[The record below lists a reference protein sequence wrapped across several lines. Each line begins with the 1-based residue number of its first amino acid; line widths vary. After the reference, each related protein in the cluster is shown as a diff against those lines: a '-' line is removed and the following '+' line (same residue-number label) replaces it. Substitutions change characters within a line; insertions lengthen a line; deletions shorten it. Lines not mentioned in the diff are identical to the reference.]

1 MRNSP
6 LIQKKKIENRIQVT
20 KEVEEEEILLL

>member
-6 LIQKKKIENRIQVT
+6 LIKKKKIENRIQVT